1 MATPKTQNKSGI
13 KLKFCGMH
21 GIKCTWCLLLKTLA
35 DIYTSMIC
43 VLIIKKECMKVVWQL
58 NPRIS
63 GAGAVLVFILS
74 MYPGATFEIKEHFT
88 IKKYWAVF
96 PCHCDYIKDGKIR
109 ICIPV
114 LRASGNK
121 RSSNASEHIR
131 QNISSSTCNCI

>member
-35 DIYTSMIC
+35 DIYTSMIY
-43 VLIIKKECMKVVWQL
+43 VLIIKKECMKLFDSWTLESQ
-58 NPRIS
+58 
-63 GAGAVLVFILS
+63 GAVLVFILS

-88 IKKYWAVF
+88 IKKPWAVF
-96 PCHCDYIKDGKIR
+96 LCHCDYIKDGKIR

-121 RSSNASEHIR
+121 RSSNAPEHIR
-131 QNISSSTCNCI
+131 QNITSPTCNCI